1 MAAAQRRAI
10 ERVRYTRVSIALFD
24 AEPFWEDDGLPPY
37 MWTDTPLE
45 RLFPRIAADG
55 SACIGF
61 KAFINGRATKALDRL
76 PEREFADTA
85 LAIWKRIR
93 PASEGRVRYVRRYK
107 WADDPF
113 AGGAYAVWS
122 PGEVA
127 AQRTAL
133 RLPAGPVRFAGVH
146 TALDAPGME
155 GAVRSGERAAD
166 EIITGEQT

>member
-1 MAAAQRRAI
+1 MQPGRRTFLKAAAA
-10 ERVRYTRVSIALFD
+10 A
-24 AEPFWEDDGLPPY
+24 G
-37 MWTDTPLE
+37 
-45 RLFPRIAADG
+45 IAA
-55 SACIGF
+55 A
-61 KAFINGRATKALDRL
+61 APPTRAV
-76 PEREFADTA
+76 
-85 LAIWKRIR
+85 
-93 PASEGRVRYVRRYK
+93 SHK

-113 AGGAYAVWS
+113 AGGAYTVWS